1 MGKMGIEMRRF
12 EEEINRVMY
21 RIGTIFTNELGFKN
35 GVKYVKGLVGG
46 AERKNWWQMSE
57 ELGEATP
64 YKMQQFINRGRYSAD
79 AARDEMRRYVGEE
92 IGEEEGVLV
101 VDDSGFIKKGRKS
114 CGVKRQYSGTAGKVE
129 NCQIG
134 VFLTYA
140 SSKGHT
146 PIDRRLYIPE
156 EWIKDKGR
164 RDEAGVPKEREFQS
178 KPEMG
183 LEMMQEATKAGIAYK
198 WVTGDCSYGDYRAIR
213 RWLELKDKCYVMCV
227 SGKECI
233 WECER
238 QITVAKVLLWEDEW
252 FEASCGGGS
261 KGERVYDWQAFEIET
276 DMVSEGWKR
285 VMLVRRSKTAPD
297 DLRAHICYAPKYT
310 PTEKLIEIAG
320 IRWTV
325 ESCFEESKSE
335 VGLAHYEVRTYNG
348 WYRHITFAC
357 IALALLTVLS
367 AHSFDGKPMQQHDPA
382 SSSLADFK
390 KKRNLRV

>member
-1 MGKMGIEMRRF
+1 MRGF
-12 EEEINRVMY
+12 EEEFNRVMSRMG
-21 RIGTIFTNELGFKN
+21 RIFANELGFGN
-35 GVKYVKGLVGG
+35 AVKYVKGLLGG
-46 AERKNWWQMSE
+46 AERKNGWQMSE
-57 ELGEATP
+57 AMGEETP
-64 YKMQQFINRGRYSAD
+64 YKQQQFINRGRYRAD
-79 AARDEMRRYVGEE
+79 EIRDEMRRYVGEE
-92 IGEEEGVLV
+92 LGEEEGVLEI
-101 VDDSGFIKKGRKS
+101 DDSGFIKKGKKS

-146 PIDRRLYIPE
+146 PIDRRLYIPD

-164 RDEAGVPKEREFQS
+164 RDEAGVPEGVEFQT

-183 LEMMQEATKAGIAYK
+183 LEMIQGATKAGVPYR
-198 WVTGDCSYGDYRAIR
+198 WVAGDCSYGDYRAIR
-213 RWLELKDKCYVMCV
+213 RWLEIKEKCYVMCV

-233 WECER
+233 WEGER
-238 QITVAKVLLWEDEW
+238 QITVASVLRRLWEDDW
-252 FEASCGGGS
+252 FEASCGVGS
-261 KGERVYDWQAFEIET
+261 KGERVYDWQAFEIEA
-276 DMVSEGWKR
+276 DMTPEGWKR
-285 VMLVRRSKTAPD
+285 VMLVRRSKTDLD
-297 DLRAHICYAPKYT
+297 DVRAHICYAPQDT

-320 IRWTV
+320 VRWTV

-335 VGLAHYEVRTYNG
+335 VGLDHYEVRTYNG

-367 AHSFDGKPMQQHDPA
+367 AHSFDGMPMQQHDPA